1 MAMTD
6 ERDQLSGRPPKTV
19 TLMPAWTEVPFETS
33 SRNFYLL
40 PVRRIT
46 PRNRSG
52 PVRSP
57 VLDRSWAGLD
67 LPVLI
72 SSWGIGLATVDRSEL
87 QGSIPYFRGE
97 IADADQSGGAD
108 RSSGADRSNV
118 TNQSCRRGTKRGRSV
133 LQSGSI

>member
-1 MAMTD
+1 MAVG
-6 ERDQLSGRPPKTV
+6 Q
-19 TLMPAWTEVPFETS
+19 PAVC
-33 SRNFYLL
+33 YLL
-40 PVRRIT
+40 PVHRIT

-57 VLDRSWAGLD
+57 VLDQSWASLD

-108 RSSGADRSNV
+108 RSSGADRSQV
-118 TNQSCRRGTKRGRSV
+118 
-133 LQSGSI
+133 

>member
-1 MAMTD
+1 MSV
-6 ERDQLSGRPPKTV
+6 RSVGLGV
-19 TLMPAWTEVPFETS
+19 ET
-33 SRNFYLL
+33 
-40 PVRRIT
+40 
-46 PRNRSG
+46 G

-118 TNQSCRRGTKRGRSV
+118 TNQSCSGADPLKGEDRSEGADR
-133 LQSGSI
+133 SIGSIS